1 MATRVERVPQAARR
15 AFPRQ
20 YASTRGTGRLR
31 RLFFALAL
39 VACALASLYA
49 AMGLMVRVTPELF
62 PGQTFPNPVA
72 RILPGSLSFEK
83 PGENSVFN
91 RRRNLLIVGLDA
103 RPGQRLL
110 DLHHTDTI
118 MVATLEP
125 NSKSAAVLAF
135 PRDLYI
141 TITLPEGTTYQDRIN
156 ASYMQGVQRTNS
168 FEGGIDQLRRDLK
181 NNFGI
186 EVDHW
191 VILDF
196 QGVERLIDALGGVD
210 VNIPYD
216 LRVPDW
222 WYSNDDRN
230 AQWVSFPSGPTH
242 LDGYHA
248 VAFGR
253 YRNDSDTYRVKRQE
267 LVLQAAFS
275 KALRGGIFDNPLG
288 LWNAYRDAVQTDL
301 TTAEI
306 LSLAPLLAQ
315 VRGDIATYSVADEV
329 NGKPTVWGFTTP
341 SGAAVLGWDPNNVEY
356 WLRQVFSKT
365 AYAGAIVEIW
375 NGYGDGGFR
384 RAEALGQYL
393 EYGKGLPNVYLGPD
407 VEVQQETMIVMF
419 GTGREEMAEDIAS
432 WLGLPPTRIEA
443 RERTN
448 AAQPDLVIVIGQ
460 DLVIPD
466 S

>member
-1 MATRVERVPQAARR
+1 MATRVERVPQGAGRST
-15 AFPRQ
+15 PRQ
-20 YASTRGTGRLR
+20 IASTRSTGRLR
-31 RLFFALAL
+31 RLLFALAL
-39 VACALASLYA
+39 VTCACATLYA
-49 AMGLMVRVTPELF
+49 AMGMMVRVTPELF

-72 RILPGSLSFEK
+72 RILPGPLAFEK

-110 DLHHTDTI
+110 DLYRTDTV

-125 NSKSAAVLAF
+125 NSKTAAVLAF

-141 TITLPEGTTYQDRIN
+141 TITLPDGATYQDRIN
-156 ASYMQGVQRTNS
+156 ASYMEGVRRTNS
-168 FEGGIDQLRRDLK
+168 FAGGIDQLKRDMK

-196 QGVERLIDALGGVD
+196 QGVEQLIDALGGIDVD
-210 VNIPYD
+210 IPYE
-216 LRVPDW
+216 LSVPNW
-222 WYSNDDRN
+222 YYSNDDRN
-230 AQWVSFPSGPTH
+230 ATWIAFPPGSMH
-242 LDGYHA
+242 LDGYGA

-253 YRNDSDTYRVKRQE
+253 YRGDSDTYRVKRQE

-275 KALRGGIFDNPLG
+275 KALRGGVFDNPLG
-288 LWNAYRDAVQTDL
+288 LWNAYQDAVQTDL
-301 TTAEI
+301 STAQI
-306 LSLAPLLAQ
+306 VSLAPLLAQ
-315 VRGDIATYSVADEV
+315 VRGDIATYSVADPV
-329 NGKPTVWGFTTP
+329 NGKETVWGFATP
-341 SGAAVLGWDPNNVEY
+341 SGDAVLGWDPNNVEY
-356 WLRQVFSKT
+356 WLRQVFSKN
-365 AYAGAIVEIW
+365 AYAGAVVEIW
-375 NGYGDGGFR
+375 NGYGEEGFR

-407 VEVQQETMIVMF
+407 VDAQPGTTILMF
-419 GTGREEMAEDIAS
+419 GSGRREMAEDIAA
-432 WLGLPPTRIEA
+432 WLGLPENRIEV